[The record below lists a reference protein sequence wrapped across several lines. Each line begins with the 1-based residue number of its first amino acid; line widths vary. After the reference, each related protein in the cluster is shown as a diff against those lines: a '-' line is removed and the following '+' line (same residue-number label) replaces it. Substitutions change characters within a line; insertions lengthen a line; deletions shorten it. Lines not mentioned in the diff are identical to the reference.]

1 VACGLAWGCIE
12 IIVVMFAHQFPMWY
26 RLAIP
31 IVVSTGTAAGG
42 VIAVLRNRKRA
53 TPAIG

>member
-1 VACGLAWGCIE
+1 
-12 IIVVMFAHQFPMWY
+12 MWY